1 MVKVM
6 RLWLRVMVKGLGLGL
21 GLPMFSSKPIVP
33 RVIDGAMLFLR

>member
-6 RLWLRVMVKGLGLGL
+6 RLWLRVMVKGLGL